1 MAFDY
6 KITKIDRARKI
17 VTVECLPEEPHGKEV
32 HKADEESR
40 SAEEGAEEEDHPV
53 TDAGE
58 VQEEVGRV
66 IEGPVASMG
75 NASLTREH
83 LERMIESLSSKNGPH
98 ED

>member
-40 SAEEGAEEEDHPV
+40 SAEEGAKEEGDDAQP
-53 TDAGE
+53 DAGQ

-66 IEGPVASMG
+66 RIL
-75 NASLTREH
+75 NTRALFQVYQEAAARI
-83 LERMIESLSSKNGPH
+83 LGEPLSSKNGPH